1 LSEEIKKFNESLK
14 QWLNRC
20 QILHEDLK
28 KSALYGS
35 QSGKRFRPQLIFMMA
50 DFLSIP
56 ICDVMPVSISIE
68 LLHCSSLML
77 DDLPCMDHAELRRHE
92 PTCWVVYGGG
102 MTTLSAYALVFSSAQ
117 IILKSSYDNS
127 TKVELTNLLCSTAIG
142 MTDGQ
147 AFDISQDK
155 SISLSELCILKTGRL
170 FEFCLLSPLI
180 IAGRRDL
187 IPTFQK
193 VSELLSLIFQ
203 YRDDLMDDESSD
215 QTGKSS
221 HIDHHKDTFKKK
233 DMVNVSDILK
243 ELNELLSIQCPL
255 IRDKMMQVADWIM
268 TRQH

>member
-1 LSEEIKKFNESLK
+1 MSKEIEQFNKELK
-14 QWLNRC
+14 QWIDRFE
-20 QILHEDLK
+20 ILHKDLK
-28 KSALYGS
+28 KSSLYSS

-56 ICDVMPVSISIE
+56 LYDVMPVAISIE

-77 DDLPCMDHAELRRHE
+77 DDLPCMDNAQLRRHE
-92 PTCWVVYGGG
+92 PTCWVVYGEG
-102 MTTLSAYALVFSSAQ
+102 MTTLSAYALVFFSAQ
-117 IILKSSYDNS
+117 VILNASYHES
-127 TKVELTNLLCSTAIG
+127 AKVQLTNLLCSSAIG

-155 SISLSELCILKTGRL
+155 NISPQELCMLKTGRL

-180 IAGRRDL
+180 IASRQDL
-187 IPTFQK
+187 IPTFQR
-193 VSELLSLIFQ
+193 VAELLSLIFQ

-221 HIDHHKDTFKKK
+221 HIDDQKDTLKKNHAI
-233 DMVNVSDILK
+233 DVNDVLK
-243 ELNELLSIQCPL
+243 ELDHLLKTQCPS
-255 IRDKMMQVADWIM
+255 IHDKMMQVAGWII